1 MNKQIHVKKMYLL
14 WEIIAELES
23 VLWEMYFEEFMQLCI
38 ENPPDIVEDSGNNDI
53 AF

>member
-1 MNKQIHVKKMYLL
+1 MNKEINVKKLFLL

-23 VLWEMYFEEFMQLCI
+23 LLWEIYFDEFMQLCI
-38 ENPPDIVEDSGNNDI
+38 EKHPDPMDGTENNNI